1 MLFYNVG
8 VYFFFQRL
16 STVMRFFLLLL
27 ISQFSMADFLER
39 KDVQTFIS
47 ETVKSTSLTKQEV
60 ENYLSRAEIIQRVI
74 RSRDN
79 QPEVKFSW
87 NRYRNIFLKQS
98 RIRDGAELL
107 DTHSE
112 LFKKI
117 EDDYGVSK
125 FYIASIIGA
134 ETNFGKNMGTLNPL
148 DAIATLT
155 FESKSKF
162 WRKELV
168 QLLLLA

>member
-1 MLFYNVG
+1 
-8 VYFFFQRL
+8 
-16 STVMRFFLLLL
+16 MRFFLLLL

-87 NRYRNIFLKQS
+87 NRYR
-98 RIRDGAELL
+98 
-107 DTHSE
+107 
-112 LFKKI
+112 
-117 EDDYGVSK
+117 
-125 FYIASIIGA
+125 
-134 ETNFGKNMGTLNPL
+134 
-148 DAIATLT
+148 
-155 FESKSKF
+155 
-162 WRKELV
+162 
-168 QLLLLA
+168 